1 MNKFFLINDIYNY
14 MKYGNVFYSFILVII
29 LDTFKCTFSVLF
41 GTHILA
47 EGSTRVMQLPLPV
60 SKLTNDK
67 SIINNMSIKC
77 ILFFTCT
84 MIDWEVISSTIYHTM
99 GQPLASVL
107 KVHMLWNSIQRHIH
121 KNNHWAVSYMIP

>member
-1 MNKFFLINDIYNY
+1 MFRMNKFFLINDIYNY

-60 SKLTNDK
+60 SKLTNNK
-67 SIINNMSIKC
+67 SIINNMSIKY
-77 ILFFTCT
+77 IFFFTCA
-84 MIDWEVISSTIYHTM
+84 MID
-99 GQPLASVL
+99 
-107 KVHMLWNSIQRHIH
+107 
-121 KNNHWAVSYMIP
+121 